1 MSTDTTRAGNVKGS
15 GLMVLSALAYTL
27 NDTAIKLIGETMTLG
42 QMLFLR
48 GIVMTLMMLATT
60 RWIGRIRLDLP
71 ARDWGLILLR
81 SFADLAATFFFI
93 TALLNMP
100 IANITAILQALPLT
114 VALAAA
120 LFLGEPLG
128 WRRLAAILIGFA
140 GVMLIVRPG
149 AEGFDIWSLWAL
161 GAVGFITLRDLA
173 TRPLSAATPSAT
185 VAFAGTVVVMLGGG
199 VALLFEPWVA
209 LDARGL
215 GLIGLTALFMTVA
228 FLTSVATMRFGEIG
242 VVSQFRYTGLV
253 WALLFGLAVFGDWP
267 DNLTLLGAAI
277 VVATGLFTLH
287 RERRLAAKAA
297 AAAGQGA
304 R

>member
-15 GLMVLSALAYTL
+15 GLMILSALAYTL
-27 NDTAIKLIGETMTLG
+27 NDTAIKLIGEAMTLG

-48 GIVMTLMMLATT
+48 GIVMTLMMLAAT

-128 WRRLAAILIGFA
+128 WRRLAAILTGFA

-149 AEGFDIWSLWAL
+149 TEGFDIWSLWAL

-173 TRPLSAATPSAT
+173 TRPLSAATPTAT

-253 WALLFGLAVFGDWP
+253 WALLLGLLVFGEWP
-267 DNLTLLGAAI
+267 DELTLLGAGI
-277 VVATGLFTLH
+277 VVATGLFTLY

-297 AAAGQGA
+297 GAGPA
-304 R
+304 SR